1 MTIEPEPQPSARPS
15 ANGDAA
21 PTSTPLSKP
30 QVAAPRPVV
39 RWKAALALTL
49 AAGFGLVA
57 MSWPLLAAPGGALT
71 ETTSGPWLFAL
82 LLPLVTAVVLLQLT
96 DGGLDARA
104 VAMLGVLSAVVAA
117 VRPFGA
123 GAAGVETVFF
133 LLILAGRVFGPG
145 FGFILGCTGLFAS
158 ALLTGGVGPWLPYQM
173 FAAAFVALGAGLLPR
188 TPDTRPGRTTELAI
202 LAVYAALSSILYG
215 LLLNLSFWPFAITHG
230 NLAYVPGGGFS
241 ENISRLLAYSLATSL
256 GWDIGRAIT
265 TVALVLLTGPLLLR
279 VMRRAARKA
288 NWV

>member
-1 MTIEPEPQPSARPS
+1 MTDSGLA
-15 ANGDAA
+15 
-21 PTSTPLSKP
+21 
-30 QVAAPRPVV
+30 AAPRPAV
-39 RWKAALALTL
+39 RWRATVALAL

-57 MSWPLLAAPGGALT
+57 MSWPLLASPGGALT

-96 DGGLDARA
+96 EGGLDARA

-133 LLILAGRVFGPG
+133 LIILAGRVFGPG
-145 FGFILGCTGLFAS
+145 FGFILGCTGLFSS

-173 FAAAFVALGAGLLPR
+173 FAAAFVGLGAGLLPGMR
-188 TPDTRPGRTTELAI
+188 IETRAGRAGELAV
-202 LAVYAALSSILYG
+202 LSVYAAFSSILYG
-215 LLLNLSFWPFAITHG
+215 LLLNLSFWPFALTHG
-230 NLAYVPGGGFS
+230 NLAYVPGGGFE
-241 ENISRLLAYSLATSL
+241 ENFPRLIAYSLATSL

-265 TVALVLLTGPLLLR
+265 TVVLVLLTGPLLLR
-279 VMRRAARKA
+279 VLRRAARKS
-288 NWV
+288 NWVRSA

>member
-1 MTIEPEPQPSARPS
+1 MTRTTE
-15 ANGDAA
+15 
-21 PTSTPLSKP
+21 TP
-30 QVAAPRPVV
+30 ATRPRPAV
-39 RWKAALALTL
+39 RWKAVLSLAL

-57 MSWPLLAAPGGALT
+57 MSWPLLASPGGALT

-173 FAAAFVALGAGLLPR
+173 FAAAFVALGAGLLPG
-188 TPDTRPGRTTELAI
+188 TPETRAGRTTELAI
-202 LAVYAALSSILYG
+202 LAVYAAFASLLYG

-241 ENISRLLAYSLATSL
+241 ENLSRLLAYSLATSL

-265 TVALVLLTGPLLLR
+265 TVVLVLLTGPLLLR
-279 VMRRAARKA
+279 VMRRTARKA
-288 NWV
+288 NWA

>member
-1 MTIEPEPQPSARPS
+1 M
-15 ANGDAA
+15 
-21 PTSTPLSKP
+21 
-30 QVAAPRPVV
+30 
-39 RWKAALALTL
+39 ALAL

-82 LLPLVTAVVLLQLT
+82 LLPLVTATAVIQLT
-96 DGGLDARA
+96 EGGLDARA

-133 LLILAGRVFGPG
+133 LIILAGRVFGPG

-173 FAAAFVALGAGLLPR
+173 LASAFVGLGAGLLPG
-188 TPDTRPGRTTELAI
+188 TAAGTRAGRAGELAL
-202 LAVYAALSSILYG
+202 LAVYAACSSILYG
-215 LLLNLSFWPFAITHG
+215 LLMNLSFWPFAFTQG
-230 NLAYVPGGGFS
+230 NLAYVPGGGLE
-241 ENISRLLAYSLATSL
+241 ENLSRLLAYSFVTSL
-256 GWDIGRAIT
+256 GWDVGRAVT
-265 TVALVLLTGPLLLR
+265 TVVLVLLTGPLLLR
-279 VMRRAARKA
+279 VLRRAARKA

>member
-1 MTIEPEPQPSARPS
+1 
-15 ANGDAA
+15 
-21 PTSTPLSKP
+21 L
-30 QVAAPRPVV
+30 
-39 RWKAALALTL
+39 RWKAGLALAL

-82 LLPLVTAVVLLQLT
+82 LLPLVTATVVMQLT
-96 DGGLDARA
+96 EGGLDARA
-104 VAMLGVLSAVVAA
+104 VAMLGVMSAVVAA

-133 LLILAGRVFGPG
+133 LIILAGRVFGAG

-173 FAAAFVALGAGLLPR
+173 FAAAFVGLGAGLLPR
-188 TPDTRPGRTTELAI
+188 TSAEVRAGRAAELGM
-202 LAVYAALSSILYG
+202 LAGYGVASSLVYG
-215 LLLNLSFWPFAITHG
+215 LLLNLSFWPFAITQG
-230 NLAYVPGGGFS
+230 NLAYVPGGGLE
-241 ENISRLLAYSLATSL
+241 ENLPRLLAYSLGTSL
-256 GWDIGRAIT
+256 GWDVGRAVT
-265 TVALVLLTGPLLLR
+265 TAVLVVLTGPLLLR
-279 VMRRAARKA
+279 VLRRAARRA

>member
-1 MTIEPEPQPSARPS
+1 MTRTTDSRELA
-15 ANGDAA
+15 G
-21 PTSTPLSKP
+21 
-30 QVAAPRPVV
+30 PRPPV
-39 RWKAALALTL
+39 RWKAALSLTL
-49 AAGFGLVA
+49 AAAFGLVA
-57 MSWPLLAAPGGALT
+57 MAWPLLAAPGGALT

-82 LLPLVTAVVLLQLT
+82 LLPLVTATVVIQLT
-96 DGGLDARA
+96 EGGLDARA

-133 LLILAGRVFGPG
+133 LIILAGRVFGPG

-173 FAAAFVALGAGLLPR
+173 FAAAFVGLGAGLLP
-188 TPDTRPGRTTELAI
+188 TTLDTRTGRAGELAL
-202 LAVYAALSSILYG
+202 LAIYAVFSSIFYG
-215 LLLNLSFWPFAITHG
+215 LLLNMSFWPFGFTEG
-230 NLAYVPGGGFS
+230 NLAYVPGGGID
-241 ENISRLLAYSLATSL
+241 ENLSRLIAYSLATSL

-265 TVALVLLTGPLLLR
+265 TVVLLLLTGPLLLR

-288 NWV
+288 NWA

>member
-1 MTIEPEPQPSARPS
+1 MTTE
-15 ANGDAA
+15 
-21 PTSTPLSKP
+21 TP
-30 QVAAPRPVV
+30 ATRPRPTV
-39 RWKAALALTL
+39 RWKAVLSLAL

-57 MSWPLLAAPGGALT
+57 MSWPLLASPGGALT

-173 FAAAFVALGAGLLPR
+173 FAAAFVALGAGLLPG
-188 TPDTRPGRTTELAI
+188 TPETRAGRTTELAI
-202 LAVYAALSSILYG
+202 LAVYAAFASLLYG

-230 NLAYVPGGGFS
+230 NLAYVPGGGFG
-241 ENISRLLAYSLATSL
+241 ENLSRLLAYSLATSL

-265 TVALVLLTGPLLLR
+265 TVVLVLLTGPLLLR
-279 VMRRAARKA
+279 VMRRTARKA
-288 NWV
+288 NWT

>member
-1 MTIEPEPQPSARPS
+1 
-15 ANGDAA
+15 
-21 PTSTPLSKP
+21 
-30 QVAAPRPVV
+30 V
-39 RWKAALALTL
+39 RWKAVLSLAL

-57 MSWPLLAAPGGALT
+57 MSWPLLAVPGGALT
-71 ETTSGPWLFAL
+71 ETTSGPWMFAL
-82 LLPLVTAVVLLQLT
+82 LLPLVTAVVLMQLT

-133 LLILAGRVFGPG
+133 LLILGGRVFGPG

-188 TPDTRPGRTTELAI
+188 TPDTKAGRVTELAV
-202 LAVYAALSSILYG
+202 LAIYGAFSSLLYG
-215 LLLNLSFWPFAITHG
+215 VLLNLSFWPFAITGG
-230 NLAYVPGGGFS
+230 NLAYVPGGGFG
-241 ENISRLLAYSLATSL
+241 ENLSRLLAYSLATSL

-288 NWV
+288 NWG

>member
-1 MTIEPEPQPSARPS
+1 MRTVERDAAIARP
-15 ANGDAA
+15 
-21 PTSTPLSKP
+21 P
-30 QVAAPRPVV
+30 V
-39 RWKAALALTL
+39 RWKAALALVL

-57 MSWPLLAAPGGALT
+57 MSWPLLAAP
-71 ETTSGPWLFAL
+71 WLFAL
-82 LLPLVTAVVLLQLT
+82 LLPLVTATVVVQLT

-133 LLILAGRVFGPG
+133 LLVLAGRVFGPG

-173 FAAAFVALGAGLLPR
+173 FAAAFVGLGAGLLPR
-188 TPDTRPGRTTELAI
+188 TPDSRAGRAAELAI
-202 LAVYAALSSILYG
+202 LAVYGAFSSLLYG

-230 NLAYVPGGGFS
+230 NLAYIPGGGLE
-241 ENISRLLAYSLATSL
+241 ENLPRLLAYSLATSL
-256 GWDIGRAIT
+256 GWDIGRAVT
-265 TVALVLLTGPLLLR
+265 TVVLVLLTGPLLLR
-279 VMRRAARKA
+279 VLRRAARKA
-288 NWV
+288 NWA

>member
-1 MTIEPEPQPSARPS
+1 MTEA
-15 ANGDAA
+15 G
-21 PTSTPLSKP
+21 
-30 QVAAPRPVV
+30 PRPAV
-39 RWKAALALTL
+39 RWRGALALAL

-82 LLPLVTAVVLLQLT
+82 LLPLVTAAVLVQLA

-133 LLILAGRVFGPG
+133 LIILAGRVFGPG
-145 FGFILGCTGLFAS
+145 FGFILGTTGLFAS
-158 ALLTGGVGPWLPYQM
+158 ALLTGGVGPWMPYQM
-173 FAAAFVALGAGLLPR
+173 FAAAFVGLGAGLLPR
-188 TPDTRPGRTTELAI
+188 TDVTRRAGRVAELAL
-202 LAVYAALSSILYG
+202 LASYGAVASIVYG
-215 LLLNLSFWPFAITHG
+215 LLMNLSFWPFAITQG
-230 NLAYVPGGGFS
+230 NLAYVPGGGLD
-241 ENISRLLAYSLATSL
+241 ENVPRLLAYSLATSL

-265 TVALVLLTGPLLLR
+265 TAVLVFLTGPLLLR
-279 VMRRAARKA
+279 VLRRAARRA
-288 NWV
+288 QWV

>member
-1 MTIEPEPQPSARPS
+1 MTSGTEGTGALAQE
-15 ANGDAA
+15 
-21 PTSTPLSKP
+21 
-30 QVAAPRPVV
+30 VAAPRPRV
-39 RWKAALALTL
+39 RWRARLALVL

-57 MSWPLLAAPGGALT
+57 MSWPLLTTPGGALT

-82 LLPLVTAVVLLQLT
+82 LLPLVTAAVLMQLS

-104 VAMLGVLSAVVAA
+104 VAMLGVMSAVVAA

-133 LLILAGRVFGPG
+133 LIILAGRVFGAG

-158 ALLTGGVGPWLPYQM
+158 ALLTGGVGPWMPFQM
-173 FAAAFVALGAGLLPR
+173 FAAAFVGLGAGLLPR
-188 TPDTRPGRTTELAI
+188 TGTDTRGGRAAELVL
-202 LAVYAALSSILYG
+202 LAAYAVVSSILYG
-215 LLLNLSFWPFAITHG
+215 LLLNLSFWPFAITQG
-230 NLAYVPGGGFS
+230 NLAYVPGGGIG
-241 ENISRLLAYSLATSL
+241 ENLPRLFAYSLATSL

-265 TVALVLLTGPLLLR
+265 TAVLIALTGPLLLR
-279 VMRRAARKA
+279 VLRRAARRA

>member
-1 MTIEPEPQPSARPS
+1 MKPESEPTRSAAGDSRPAEPAAVPGSRGSA
-15 ANGDAA
+15 G
-21 PTSTPLSKP
+21 
-30 QVAAPRPVV
+30 PRPPV
-39 RWKAALALTL
+39 RWKAVLSLAL

-57 MSWPLLAAPGGALT
+57 MSWPLLAVPGGALT
-71 ETTSGPWLFAL
+71 ETTSGPWMFAL
-82 LLPLVTAVVLLQLT
+82 LLPLVTAVVLMQLT
-96 DGGLDARA
+96 EGGLDARA

-133 LLILAGRVFGPG
+133 LLILGGRVFGPG

-188 TPDTRPGRTTELAI
+188 TPDTQAGRVTELAL
-202 LAVYAALSSILYG
+202 LAVYGAFSSLLYG
-215 LLLNLSFWPFAITHG
+215 VLLNLSFWPFAITGG
-230 NLAYVPGGGFS
+230 NLAYVPGGGLS
-241 ENISRLLAYSLATSL
+241 ENLSRLLAYSLATSL

-288 NWV
+288 NWA

>member
-1 MTIEPEPQPSARPS
+1 
-15 ANGDAA
+15 
-21 PTSTPLSKP
+21 
-30 QVAAPRPVV
+30 V
-39 RWKAALALTL
+39 ALAL

-57 MSWPLLAAPGGALT
+57 MAWPLLAVPGGALT

-82 LLPLVTAVVLLQLT
+82 LLPLVTATVVIQLT
-96 DGGLDARA
+96 EGGLDARA

-133 LLILAGRVFGPG
+133 LIILSGRVFGAG

-173 FAAAFVALGAGLLPR
+173 FAAAFVGLGAGLLPR
-188 TPDTRPGRTTELAI
+188 TGTGRAGTAAELAL
-202 LAVYAALSSILYG
+202 LAVYGVVSSLAYG
-215 LLLNLSFWPFAITHG
+215 LLLNLSFWPFALTQG
-230 NLAYVPGGGFS
+230 NLAYVPGGDVG
-241 ENISRLLAYSLATSL
+241 ENLSRLLAYTLATSL
-256 GWDIGRAIT
+256 GWDVGRAVT
-265 TVALVLLTGPLLLR
+265 TAVLVLLTGPLLLR
-279 VMRRAARKA
+279 VLRRAAKKA